1 MSPDGTS
8 SDRRADAPDLDAVL
22 VERASR
28 GDREAFG
35 ELYRRHAGLVR
46 AVLLARLRWQEVPD
60 LVQDVFLV
68 AWTRLATLRRSDA
81 FAAWVATIARNR
93 AAEHQ
98 RRRVEFTELRDV
110 EGQASSDCDAFEMLD
125 AIAALPDAY
134 RETLVLRFVEG
145 MTGPEIASRTG
156 LAEGSVRVNLHRG
169 TKLLRERLRSMEK
182 GS

>member
-8 SDRRADAPDLDAVL
+8 SDRLAEAADLDAAL
-22 VERASR
+22 VDRASR

-93 AAEHQ
+93 AYEHQ
-98 RRRVEFTELRDV
+98 RRHVEFAELRDV
-110 EGQASSDCDAFEMLD
+110 EGQAPSDSDAFEMLD
-125 AIAALPDAY
+125 TIAALPEAY

-169 TKLLRERLRSMEK
+169 MKLLRERLRSLEK